1 MNKRWKCL
9 VCGYIHEGDEPPDV
23 CPLCGAHSSQFEL
36 LPAEPAKSAE
46 PAEPAAKPTPS
57 QPGGAVSDH
66 LHPILAHFPNGLMPA
81 VCLLLVA
88 GWVFKRPALE
98 EAVIWLVGLV
108 TLIAPLNIATGIKD
122 WKRYF
127 KGAKAP
133 IFRKKI
139 ILGVLLLLLGVAA
152 LLLRL
157 AGGESL
163 FSLYLACI
171 AGMLGCAGW
180 LGFLGGQ
187 LMFGAARKDLSGS

>member
-1 MNKRWKCL
+1 MNKKWKCL

-23 CPLCGAHSSQFEL
+23 CPLCGAHSSQFVLVPE
-36 LPAEPAKSAE
+36 ESA
-46 PAEPAAKPTPS
+46 AAPS
-57 QPGGAVSDH
+57 PGQPGGAISEH

-88 GWVFKRPALE
+88 GWIFKRPALE

-108 TLIAPLNIATGIKD
+108 TLIAPLNIATGIRD

-127 KGAKAP
+127 KGANAP
-133 IFRKKI
+133 IFRQKI
-139 ILGVLLLLLGVAA
+139 VLGLLLLFLGVSA

-157 AGGESL
+157 IGGEGL
-163 FSLYLACI
+163 FPVYLACVG
-171 AGMLGCAGW
+171 GMLVCAGI

-187 LMFGAARKDLSGS
+187 LMFGAAGGGGSGS